1 MMYWYIGISAL
12 TIMLASLA
20 GAFFTWRVLGEWLAP
35 RLRYMVAMAAG
46 VFTII
51 IFGLGEEALHA
62 GLNYE
67 VAGAFMVGAL
77 LLEVLTRL
85 IPKGTH
91 HHHGPHPEHHHTPI
105 DARRVMLGDAIH
117 NVHDG
122 LTLVPAFLVSPVV
135 GFGTAA
141 GILLHEVVQEI
152 SEFFILREAGWSA
165 KKALIWNFVVSAT
178 ILVGIGLSLALVEVE
193 EIGHLLVPF
202 AAGGFTYILLR
213 DLLPSIISHA
223 KHERRIFSYALAF
236 MVGLAVMLTVTV
248 VAPHE
253 HEDEDPYPL
262 PEGFGLT

>member
-1 MMYWYIGISAL
+1 MYLYIGLSAL

-20 GAFFTWRVLGEWLAP
+20 GAFFTWKVLGDWLAP

-46 VFTII
+46 VFTVI
-51 IFGLGEEALHA
+51 IFGLGEEALYE
-62 GLNYE
+62 GLSYE
-67 VAGAFMVGAL
+67 VTGAFVVGAL

-85 IPKGTH
+85 VPKGTH
-91 HHHGPHPEHHHTPI
+91 HHHGPHPEHHHSPI

-135 GFGTAA
+135 GFGTMA

-165 KKALIWNFVVSAT
+165 KKALVWNFVVSGT

-193 EIGHLLVPF
+193 GIGHLLVPF
-202 AAGGFTYILLR
+202 AAGGFTYILFR
-213 DLLPSIISHA
+213 DLMPSIISHA
-223 KHERRIFSYALAF
+223 KHEHRVFSYALAF
-236 MVGLAVMLTVTV
+236 LIGLAVMFTVTV
-248 VAPHE
+248 IAPHE
-253 HEDEDPYPL
+253 YHEEELPL
-262 PEGFGLT
+262 PDGFGLA